1 MPNFSLIFFK
11 VYLLTEFKYKEEK
24 KSLEFVNKNSNNIN
38 TKGEK
43 ATFEKICSFVKQM
56 VFICTICDTNG
67 KRKLLTIGIA
77 IHDHIVILP
86 FTNYIILYQ
95 NY

>member
-1 MPNFSLIFFK
+1 MTK
-11 VYLLTEFKYKEEK
+11 FKYKEEK
-24 KSLEFVNKNSNNIN
+24 KITRVCHKNNNNID
-38 TKGEK
+38 TKGEN
-43 ATFEKICSFVKQM
+43 ATFDKICSFVKQM
-56 VFICTICDTNG
+56 VFICTISDTNG

-86 FTNYIILYQ
+86 FTNNIILYR